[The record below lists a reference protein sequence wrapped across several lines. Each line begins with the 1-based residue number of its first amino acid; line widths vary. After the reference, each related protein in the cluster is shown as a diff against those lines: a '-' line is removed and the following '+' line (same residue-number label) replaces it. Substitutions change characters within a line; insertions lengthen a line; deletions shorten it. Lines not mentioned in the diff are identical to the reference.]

1 MKKLV
6 ALLLALTVVMSC
18 AAVFAELPIAD
29 YYGTKAPWA
38 WYKNDW
44 TPNFDGTHSNGA
56 KTVPCEV
63 LTVTYEGETIT
74 ACPVCGDI
82 NGQKV
87 ALCQNKNLQF
97 NRLYDVE
104 KAAKVGMDPASQIT
118 GNCDG
123 VYTDGSA
130 DGVGKDNIIRNYAYL
145 TNGQYMVRILKMPA
159 ESKIAYVV
167 TTCHEI
173 AGVAYDAECTYSYM
187 LPLDG
192 TGLSVKKAYFGSARD
207 IKCETKVTDQ
217 GFYFKPYARENAF
230 GLFLLVK

>member
-1 MKKLV
+1 MKRFAALMLV
-6 ALLLALTVVMSC
+6 FALVLGCT
-18 AAVFAELPIAD
+18 AAMAELPITATGQSGA
-29 YYGTKAPWA
+29 YA
-38 WYKNDW
+38 WYKGDW
-44 TPNFDGTHSNGA
+44 TPNFDGTHSHSGR
-56 KTVPCEV
+56 TVPCEV
-63 LTVTYEGETIT
+63 FTVTYEGVTIT
-74 ACPVCGDI
+74 GCPVCGDI
-82 NGQKV
+82 NGEKV
-87 ALCQNKNLQF
+87 PLCESRYLQF
-97 NRLYDVE
+97 NRHYDVV

-118 GNCDG
+118 GNCDAVCG
-123 VYTDGSA
+123 DGSA
-130 DGVGKDNIIRNYAYL
+130 YGICKDGRPHNYAYL

-173 AGVAYDAECTYSYM
+173 AGVSYDAECTYSYM

-207 IKCETKVTDQ
+207 IKCETKVTND

>member
-29 YYGTKAPWA
+29 YYGQKAPWA

-56 KTVPCEV
+56 KTVPCAYI
-63 LTVTYEGETIT
+63 TVTYEGETIK

-82 NGQKV
+82 NGEKI
-87 ALCQNKNLQF
+87 ALCDDKNLQF
-97 NRLYDVE
+97 NRLYDVV

-123 VYTDGSA
+123 VYDDGSS
-130 DGVGKDNIIRNYAYL
+130 DGLCKDGIVRNYAYL
-145 TNGQYMVRILKMPA
+145 TNGQYMVRILKMPE

-192 TGLSVKKAYFGSARD
+192 TGLSVKWADDGEAVD
-207 IKCETKVTDQ
+207 IKCETRVTPY
-217 GFYFKPYARENAF
+217 GFYLKPYAREKAF

>member
-29 YYGTKAPWA
+29 YYGQKAPWA
-38 WYKNDW
+38 WYKGDW

-56 KTVPCEV
+56 ATVACDSI
-63 LTVTYEGETIT
+63 TVTYEGETIK

-82 NGQKV
+82 NGEKV
-87 ALCQNKNLQF
+87 PLCESRYLQF
-97 NRLYDVE
+97 NRHYDVV

-118 GNCDG
+118 GNCDA
-123 VYTDGSA
+123 VCDDGSA
-130 DGVGKDNIIRNYAYL
+130 YGICKDGRPRNYAYL

-173 AGVAYDAECTYSYM
+173 AGVSYDAECTYSYM

-192 TGLSVKKAYFGSARD
+192 TGLTVKKAYFGSARD
-207 IKCETKVTDQ
+207 IKCETKVTNN